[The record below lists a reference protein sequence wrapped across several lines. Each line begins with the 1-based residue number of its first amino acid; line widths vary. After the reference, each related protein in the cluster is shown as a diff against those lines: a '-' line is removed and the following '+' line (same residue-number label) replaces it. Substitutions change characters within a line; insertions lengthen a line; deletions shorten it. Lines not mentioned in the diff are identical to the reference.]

1 MTENKYPIRIYANA
15 EELKANLP
23 DLETADPLTL
33 AQSITQILAQHRAE
47 QIMILDVRGK
57 SDVTDYYVVATG
69 RSGTQVQ
76 AMAGDVEALVAEK
89 GLNPFHQED
98 LNSRTWAALD
108 YGPVL
113 VHIMK
118 RESRQ
123 FYNIEKLYADADR
136 LIPEETVPE
145 GTASGT

>member
-1 MTENKYPIRIYANA
+1 MTETKYPIQIYTNV
-15 EELKANLP
+15 EELKDHLP
-23 DLETADPLTL
+23 DLETADPKTL
-33 AQSITQILAQHRAE
+33 AVSITQILAQHRAE

-57 SDVTDYYVVATG
+57 SDITDYYVVATG

-98 LNSRTWAALD
+98 LSSRTWAALD
-108 YGPVL
+108 YGPVF
-113 VHIMK
+113 VHIMN

-136 LIPEETVPE
+136 LIPEEPAPDGAV
-145 GTASGT
+145 SGT